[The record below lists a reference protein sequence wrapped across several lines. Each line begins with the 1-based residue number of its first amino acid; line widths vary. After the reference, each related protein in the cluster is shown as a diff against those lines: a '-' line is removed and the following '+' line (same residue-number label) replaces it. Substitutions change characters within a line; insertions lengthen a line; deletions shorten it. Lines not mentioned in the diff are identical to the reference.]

1 MAKIFFGKEDVKVS
15 ALKFFTAIIFILS
28 ILAAPAHAEKKIFIN
43 SASRLLLFYD
53 GNVRV
58 AMYHVGLGKVSTP
71 TPSGYFKITEKA
83 INPSWI
89 DPDDPE
95 YEIPSGPDNP
105 LGYRWMQIWG
115 NYGIHGTNRPESIGG
130 YVSNGCIRMIE
141 RDVEE
146 LFDAVEVGTPVE
158 ITYNRVVVEKN
169 PNDDVVYYIYPD
181 GYGMQ
186 DISVEDVAKWLE
198 PFGVLPFES
207 EYDIS
212 QKIEASDGEPT
223 FIGKPYNVEVN
234 GELAQPTDANN
245 TRYFAKAVLRDG
257 ISYLPVVPIAKILRM
272 RLEWNKTEASLKS
285 RFGKVICYDRK
296 GQLYCNADDA
306 IVLFHIEG
314 GLQTGVGGQK
324 LFRFNSVKETAPPIE
339 KPKKDKKPK
348 KSEVEKPFEEPK
360 AEEPAESQPA
370 EKNPEPEESKPA
382 EKNPEPEK
390 PQPQEKVRP
399 VEEDS
404 IRTAEEASA

>member
-1 MAKIFFGKEDVKVS
+1 MQELTIADVTK
-15 ALKFFTAIIFILS
+15 
-28 ILAAPAHAEKKIFIN
+28 
-43 SASRLLLFYD
+43 
-53 GNVRV
+53 
-58 AMYHVGLGKVSTP
+58 
-71 TPSGYFKITEKA
+71 
-83 INPSWI
+83 WI
-89 DPDDPE
+89 
-95 YEIPSGPDNP
+95 
-105 LGYRWMQIWG
+105 
-115 NYGIHGTNRPESIGG
+115 
-130 YVSNGCIRMIE
+130 
-141 RDVEE
+141 
-146 LFDAVEVGTPVE
+146 
-158 ITYNRVVVEKN
+158 
-169 PNDDVVYYIYPD
+169 
-181 GYGMQ
+181 
-186 DISVEDVAKWLE
+186 E
-198 PFGVLPFES
+198 PFGVLAFES
-207 EYDIS
+207 DYDIS

-223 FIGKPYNVEVN
+223 YIGKPYNVEVN

-348 KSEVEKPFEEPK
+348 KSDVEKPFEEPK
-360 AEEPAESQPA
+360 ADEPAESKPAEKNPEPEESKPA

-404 IRTAEEASA
+404 IRQPAEEASA